1 MTRNGFMPRAGVFCL
16 LLLTTMLFGCSL
28 PPLPD
33 RPQSQAIPWEQA
45 LQTPLGQGLEQM
57 RQQAQAD
64 NRQTGYHVLHEAQ
77 DAFAA
82 RALLARTAQR
92 SLDVQYYIWRDD
104 TTGRL
109 LLNELLMAADRGVR
123 VRLLL
128 DDHGTQ
134 GLDEALLTLGTH
146 PQIEVRLF
154 NPFALRKPKLLN
166 FATDFFRLNRRMHNK
181 SFTADNQAS
190 ILGGRNVGNEYFG
203 ATDGV
208 LFFDL
213 DLLVAGAAV
222 PDISNDFDRYWASPS
237 AYPVASLVRTHG
249 APALDDMRRAGQ
261 ALLASEAAQ
270 NYQQAIEKT
279 TFVQNLL
286 QGNLPMQWARA
297 QLISDDPAKVLGQV
311 DREEK
316 ISALLVRATG
326 APQRTMDII
335 SPYFVPT
342 AEGTEALI
350 QLRRSGVRVRV
361 LTNSVRAT
369 DVLIVHSG
377 YAKYRQPLLQAGVE
391 LFELRPQTPDYAL
404 AEEREKFSLNA
415 MGSSGSSLHSKTFV
429 VDGQQV
435 FVGSFNFDPRSA
447 RLNTEMGL
455 LLESPA
461 LADTFE
467 VAFSQLIPS
476 TSYRLSLGD
485 DGRIRWHSGMGNP
498 PPVYDNEPETSG
510 LSRLM
515 IRFMGA
521 LPIEWLL

>member
-1 MTRNGFMPRAGVFCL
+1 MQRAGTLAL
-16 LLLTTMLFGCSL
+16 LFLTTMLFGCSL
-28 PPLPD
+28 PPLDARAP
-33 RPQSQAIPWEQA
+33 SQALAQEQA
-45 LQTPLGQGLEQM
+45 LQTPLGRGLEQM
-57 RQQAQAD
+57 RQQARAD
-64 NRQTGYHVLHEAQ
+64 AQQTGYHVLHEAQ

-82 RALLARTAQR
+82 RALLARSAQR

-104 TTGRL
+104 TTGNL

-128 DDHGTQ
+128 DDHGTK
-134 GLDEALLTLGTH
+134 GLDAVLHTLGTH

-154 NPFALRKPKLLN
+154 NPFALRSPKLLN

-213 DLLVAGAAV
+213 DLLVGGAVV
-222 PDISNDFDRYWASPS
+222 PEISADFDRYWNSPS
-237 AYPVASLVRTHG
+237 AYPVETLLRAPDGPSLDT
-249 APALDDMRRAGQ
+249 LRREGQ
-261 ALLASEAAQ
+261 ALLASHAAQ
-270 NYQQAIEKT
+270 NYQQAIQKT

-286 QGNLPMQWARA
+286 QGQLPMEWARA

-311 DREEK
+311 DSAQK
-316 ISALLVRATG
+316 ISALLARATG
-326 APQRTMDII
+326 TPQRTMDIV

-342 AEGTEALI
+342 AEGTESLI
-350 QLRRSGVRVRV
+350 QLRQSGVRVRV

-404 AEEREKFSLNA
+404 KEEKEKFSLNP
-415 MGSSGSSLHSKTFV
+415 MGSSGSSLHSKTFM
-429 VDGQQV
+429 VDGKQV

-455 LLESPA
+455 LLESPP
-461 LADTFE
+461 LAASVEAAFDT
-467 VAFSQLIPS
+467 LIPP
-476 TSYRLSLGD
+476 TSYRLTLD
-485 DGRIRWHSGMGNP
+485 EHERILWHSGMGNP
-498 PPVYDNEPETSG
+498 PPVYRTEPQTSW

-515 IRFMGA
+515 IHFMGL
-521 LPIEWLL
+521 LPIEWML